1 MTRDYDSKQTLQQ
14 KIMKGVNVLADNVA
28 STLGPKGR
36 NVLLQEKG
44 KTPFITKDG
53 VTVAH
58 FVALEDPFENAGAQI
73 IKQAAIETNNTAGD
87 GTTTSTVLARAI
99 LQEAQKYI
107 ISGVSPYDLQRGIE
121 IATKEI
127 TERLKEMASPIK
139 SADDIAHIATISANN
154 DESIG
159 KLIALAVDRVGQDG
173 SITIEESRSLE
184 TSLDVT
190 EGFRFDAGYCANAF
204 ITDDRRSVMH

>member
-1 MTRDYDSKQTLQQ
+1 MTRDYDDTQTLQQ
-14 KIMKGVNVLADNVA
+14 KIMKGVNILTDNVA

-58 FVALEDPFENAGAQI
+58 FVELEDPFENAGVQI
-73 IKQAAIETNNTAGD
+73 IKQAAVETNNIAGD

-99 LQEAQKYI
+99 LMEAQKYVA
-107 ISGVSPYDLQRGIE
+107 SGVSPYDLQRGIE
-121 IATKEI
+121 LATKEI
-127 TERLKEMASPIK
+127 TEKLKELAEPVRSTDEIT
-139 SADDIAHIATISANN
+139 HVATISANN

-159 KLIALAVDRVGQDG
+159 TTEYVRLA
-173 SITIEESRSLE
+173 
-184 TSLDVT
+184 
-190 EGFRFDAGYCANAF
+190 N
-204 ITDDRRSVMH
+204 M

>member
-87 GTTTSTVLARAI
+87 GTTTSVVLAQAI
-99 LQEAQKYI
+99 INEGFKNVTAGANPMAIK
-107 ISGVSPYDLQRGIE
+107 RGIE
-121 IATKEI
+121 KAVGAVVDE
-127 TERLKEMASPIK
+127 LQGMA
-139 SADDIAHIATISANN
+139 
-154 DESIG
+154 
-159 KLIALAVDRVGQDG
+159 
-173 SITIEESRSLE
+173 
-184 TSLDVT
+184 
-190 EGFRFDAGYCANAF
+190 
-204 ITDDRRSVMH
+204 